1 MTAVELLRPGEIDI
15 REVPVP
21 EPGPGEVLLR
31 VQTALTCGTDL
42 KTFRRGHPRIPL
54 PSPMGHEASG
64 TIAAVGRGV
73 HGVREGD
80 AVACVPTVPCGACRL
95 CRRGREN
102 LCPHG
107 VDRMNFGAFADY
119 LLLPAHVTT
128 GGTFLRPPGMDAD
141 QAAGL
146 EPLSCVVRGVR
157 RLDLAAAEHV
167 VIIGDGPIALLFLQ
181 VARLRTDAPILVA
194 GHHDDRLDLARRL
207 GADATTMHG
216 GEALLADVTSFT
228 GGALASTV
236 VECVGSPQ
244 SWESAARLV
253 APAGTVL
260 MFGGRAPGERAS
272 LDAYRLHYEE
282 VDVIGAFHYGRSDVR
297 EAFGLLAAREVRID
311 PLITHRVPLGRFRDA
326 LDLALSRKALK
337 VAVEPGT
344 GP

>member
-1 MTAVELLRPGEIDI
+1 
-15 REVPVP
+15 
-21 EPGPGEVLLR
+21 
-31 VQTALTCGTDL
+31 
-42 KTFRRGHPRIPL
+42 
-54 PSPMGHEASG
+54 
-64 TIAAVGRGV
+64 
-73 HGVREGD
+73 
-80 AVACVPTVPCGACRL
+80 
-95 CRRGREN
+95 
-102 LCPHG
+102 
-107 VDRMNFGAFADY
+107 
-119 LLLPAHVTT
+119 
-128 GGTFLRPPGMDAD
+128 
-141 QAAGL
+141 
-146 EPLSCVVRGVR
+146 VR

-344 GP
+344 VP